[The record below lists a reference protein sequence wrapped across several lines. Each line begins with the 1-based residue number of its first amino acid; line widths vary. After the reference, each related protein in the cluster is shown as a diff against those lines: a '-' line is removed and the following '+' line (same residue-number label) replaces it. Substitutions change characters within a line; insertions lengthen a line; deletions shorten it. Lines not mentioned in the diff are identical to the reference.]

1 MTSIISMNEE
11 QFHKWTVD
19 WLRITLPKGS
29 VVHHSPNE
37 GMRKMNFMRKLK
49 TLGTNFGW
57 PDLELFVPKR
67 HWLDPEL
74 FAPIFFEL
82 KNPVTKGR
90 ISKNQREIGT
100 ALQEAD
106 CHIFVVHQAEQIE
119 NELKKL
125 ITIRIRENV
134 I

>member
-1 MTSIISMNEE
+1 
-11 QFHKWTVD
+11 
-19 WLRITLPKGS
+19 
-29 VVHHSPNE
+29 
-37 GMRKMNFMRKLK
+37 MRKLK

-57 PDLELFVPKR
+57 PDLELFIPRK

-100 ALQEAD
+100 ALLEAD
-106 CHIFVVHQAEQIE
+106 CHYKVCHQAEQIE

-125 ITIRIRENV
+125 VKIKVMENV
-134 I
+134 V